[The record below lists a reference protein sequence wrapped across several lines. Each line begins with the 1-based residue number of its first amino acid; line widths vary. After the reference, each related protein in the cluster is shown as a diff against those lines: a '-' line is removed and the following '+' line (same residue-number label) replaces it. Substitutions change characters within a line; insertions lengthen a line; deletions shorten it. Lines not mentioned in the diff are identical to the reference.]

1 MSSNLRDE
9 RVLVTGASGYIAAHI
24 VKLLLESGYRVRGT
38 VRDLKNTKKVA
49 PLNALASSTTTSCHE
64 LELCEADLLDA
75 NSWPNA
81 VRECSYVIHTA
92 SPFPSEIPSDESL
105 VCGPAI
111 DGTLN
116 VLKACVLPNGQV
128 TVKRVVLTS
137 SVAAIAGDVFDN
149 GRIYNENDWPDVKKL
164 NPYPKR

>member
-1 MSSNLRDE
+1 MSSNLKDE

-49 PLNALASSTTTSCHE
+49 PLKALASSTTCHE

-105 VCGPAI
+105 ICGPAV

-116 VLKACVLPNGQV
+116 VLKACVLQDNQAM
-128 TVKRVVLTS
+128 VKRVVLTS
-137 SVAAIAGDVFDN
+137 SVAAIAGDVFGN
-149 GRIYNENDWPDVKKL
+149 GRIYNENDWPDIKKL